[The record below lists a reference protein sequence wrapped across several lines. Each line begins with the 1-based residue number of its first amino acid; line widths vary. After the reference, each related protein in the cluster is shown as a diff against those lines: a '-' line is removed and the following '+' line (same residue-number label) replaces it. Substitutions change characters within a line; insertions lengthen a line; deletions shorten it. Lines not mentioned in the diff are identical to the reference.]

1 MFCSILTDEIP
12 FVSVGNLNFWT
23 YFWACFSEDPT
34 EENNIAED
42 FPDIVETLRR
52 RLEVLE
58 SEIVPLNP
66 KRYTFQSQGHHANF
80 EGIWTPGWCNFE
92 DV

>member
-1 MFCSILTDEIP
+1 MFCPILTDATP
-12 FVSVGNLNFWT
+12 FISVGNCEFWV
-23 YFWACFSEDPT
+23 YFSEDPS

-42 FPDIVETLRR
+42 FPDIVENLRR

-80 EGIWTPGWCNFE
+80 EGIWTPGWCDFE